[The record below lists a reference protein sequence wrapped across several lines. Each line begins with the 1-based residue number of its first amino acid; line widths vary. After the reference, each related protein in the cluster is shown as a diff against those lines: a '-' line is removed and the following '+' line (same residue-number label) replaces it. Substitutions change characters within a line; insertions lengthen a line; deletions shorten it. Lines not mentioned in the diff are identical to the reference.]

1 MGTKK
6 TENRDGAVRAY
17 LAGRGPKP
25 IPDDKRNGA
34 APLTKKFMDE
44 AMLEIAEQDKA
55 NESKAAPTVADD
67 LMAVMRLVS
76 DNHAMIQLIQSR
88 GVSTVSDLA
97 VAMGRELSNVSRTLT
112 RMAAYGLIGFEA
124 GSTDARLKRPIWL
137 LPELPGHQ
145 DLDWVQVYCLA
156 MAVKNRKAGFK
167 SANLTAMVMAVR
179 DVVESAA
186 EKIESTRL
194 AASAS

>member
-6 TENRDGAVRAY
+6 TENRNGAVRAY

-25 IPDDKRNGA
+25 IPGDKRGGA
-34 APLTKKFMDE
+34 EPLTKNFMDE
-44 AMLEIAEQDKA
+44 TMLEIAEQDKA

-97 VAMGRELSNVSRTLT
+97 VAMGRELSNVSRTLS

-124 GSTDARLKRPIWL
+124 GSSDARLKRPIWL
-137 LPELPGHQ
+137 LPELPGHE

-156 MAVKNRKAGFK
+156 MAVKNRTAGFQ
-167 SANLTAMVMAVR
+167 SANLKAMVMAVR
-179 DVVESAA
+179 DVVETAA
-186 EKIESTRL
+186 EKIELTR
-194 AASAS
+194 ASVSAP